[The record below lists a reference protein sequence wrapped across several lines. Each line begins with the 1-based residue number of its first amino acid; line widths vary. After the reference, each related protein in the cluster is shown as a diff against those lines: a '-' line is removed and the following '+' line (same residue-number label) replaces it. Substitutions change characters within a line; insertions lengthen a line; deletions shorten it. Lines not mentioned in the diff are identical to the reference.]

1 MNIIGKKGENERQ
14 SEDKSLNSKSKSVS
28 AISVRIFLSAEKARI
43 G

>member
-14 SEDKSLNSKSKSVS
+14 SEDKSLNKSKSVS